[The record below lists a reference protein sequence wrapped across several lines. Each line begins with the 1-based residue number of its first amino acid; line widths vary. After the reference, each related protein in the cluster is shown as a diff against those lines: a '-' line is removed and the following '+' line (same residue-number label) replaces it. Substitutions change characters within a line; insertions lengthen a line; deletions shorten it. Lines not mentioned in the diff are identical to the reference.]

1 MKCPVRLPILALL
14 SLLGWYCSATA
25 QEVVPKQSEAANVA
39 SPEAGRATTSEF
51 TIPGPLRSFLRMA
64 GISRGITAEEVIPLL
79 SRNLYTQGFGIS
91 GRPTEFLILLDR
103 YVEQARELAKLAGP
117 DGKIRVSNC
126 EDVKPL
132 LHILGYRSRPN
143 CGQADTSLQTEDPER
158 AFITIDSGFPLSEL
172 EQTLQGGG
180 PFEYEFSSISVPV
193 IFTQTDW
200 TKASKKES
208 KEKTNKDLID
218 ALLHD
223 PALARLYWAFSK
235 LEPETGDWL
244 RRSIGIRALLP
255 HAAALDFYGS
265 YLSIRQGHVV
275 VPGGPASEAAWED
288 LAGASPKKPTEFL
301 GRMYAKDNGWLA
313 AYYDVL
319 SRVGSSRQAYFTDA
333 HRLRRFYNALRSPLP
348 AVKATNGAFRPAP
361 GLLLFVT
368 CLRWDASGEPLVPGG
383 LAVWNDIVRQKNE
396 SSLVREL
403 GKHSHQFANPDQLA
417 EAMFSLARADTD
429 AGPLQIYLTLSEL
442 QARRSPDHPLETETV
457 RLMARRFAELSD
469 QYRLFS
475 EFPELSDASIVH
487 FLKTTEALD
496 QAPTGVRGNAL
507 GIFQA
512 NLGIWQILARQGQI
526 HKSQLDDSWQ
536 RVIQPFAR
544 VRSSAQVFEA
554 GRASLEELFRAAT
567 GKSAGSQDEIID
579 LLAGPQQA
587 TAEGKTVHRELA
599 GKIRA
604 VLDGQRLVSLDTVL
618 ALGAGLHQKAKGTPA
633 DEWLIRRA
641 GEIREFQMP
650 RPIFTN
656 SERTEWAAGVYNNHH
671 TDEEMKTDVGKV
683 LKSPSPSASSLEDAT
698 GRLTSFLR
706 DILVGLNYAYYE
718 PPGAQALHNNPL
730 LVRAHDFS
738 GESIIGVK
746 TLWQAPQVYGEGSP
760 AGGGAH
766 LVGSLADLPRV
777 LAELEQDFIAP
788 ENVQALIWRELVP
801 NLLTNAVVPRWWDV
815 SPVELHAIA
824 LYQRSGEELVAA
836 SQGDDQMRS
845 KVITILS
852 DRLTPRQ
859 VAQVEQALRA
869 KNVAAVQRK
878 LMPSD
883 TFYLAVEFERT
894 YPEQMGSLGTS
905 TQELQDLV
913 RRNPE
918 QATWRRLSQD
928 FGVSHPVLAQTYARE
943 LLNIAPI
950 PAFAGY
956 ASRLLAESWDST
968 NLYWARLADEMGYS
982 PVTLNRLV
990 PQLTQHMV
998 EKIFATELED
1008 WPAVLRAM
1016 RETNEDFR
1024 SGKMTRAAV
1033 AEESHP

>member
-1 MKCPVRLPILALL
+1 MKFPVRLPILALVFL
-14 SLLGWYCSATA
+14 AGWCCSAIA
-25 QEVVPKQSEAANVA
+25 EEAVPMQSQTTPLA
-39 SPEAGRATTSEF
+39 SGESGKTTSSEF
-51 TIPGPLRSFLRMA
+51 TIPGPLRPFLRMA
-64 GISRGITAEEVIPLL
+64 GISRGVTPGEVIPLL
-79 SRNLYTQGFGIS
+79 SRNVYTQGFGIS
-91 GRPTEFLILLDR
+91 GHPTEFLILLTR
-103 YVEQARELAKLAGP
+103 YVDQARELANLAGP

-132 LHILGYRSRPN
+132 LRILGYRSRPN
-143 CGQADTSLQTEDPER
+143 CGQADTSVQTEDPER
-158 AFITIDSGFPLSEL
+158 AFVTIDSGFPLSEL

-180 PFEYEFSSISVPV
+180 PFEYAVSSTSVPL
-193 IFTQTDW
+193 IFAESDW
-200 TKASKKES
+200 TTASKKES
-208 KEKTNKDLID
+208 KEKNSKDLLD

-223 PALARLYWAFSK
+223 PALARLYWAVSK
-235 LEPETGDWL
+235 LDPETGAWL
-244 RRSIGIRALLP
+244 REAVGIRALLP
-255 HAAALDFYGS
+255 HAAALDFYGG
-265 YLSIRQGHVV
+265 YFCIRGGHFV
-275 VPGGPASEAAWED
+275 VPGGPAAEAAWED

-301 GRMYAKDNGWLA
+301 GRMLAKDGGWLA
-313 AYYDVL
+313 AYFDVL
-319 SRVGSSRQAYFTDA
+319 ARAGSSRQVYFTEGR
-333 HRLRRFYNALRSPLP
+333 RLRLFYNALRSPLTS
-348 AVKATNGAFRPAP
+348 VKATNGAFRPAP

-368 CLRWDASGEPLVPGG
+368 CLRWDSSGQPLVPGG
-383 LAVWNDIVRQKNE
+383 LAVWNEIVRQKVD
-396 SSLVREL
+396 SHVVREF
-403 GKHSHQFANPDQLA
+403 GKHSHPFASPDQLA
-417 EAMFSLARADTD
+417 QAMFSLARADTD
-429 AGPLQIYLTLSEL
+429 AGPLQIYLTLSEI
-442 QARRSPDHPLETETV
+442 QARRSPDHPLEAETV

-475 EFPELSDASIVH
+475 EFPELSDASIIH

-496 QAPTGVRGNAL
+496 QAPSAARGNAL

-512 NLGIWQILARQGQI
+512 NLGIWQIFARQGQI
-526 HKSQLDDSWQ
+526 PKSHVDESWQ
-536 RVIQPFAR
+536 RVIEPFSH
-544 VRSSAQVFEA
+544 VRSSAQAFDA
-554 GRASLEELFRAAT
+554 GRVCLEVLFRAT
-567 GKSAGSQDEIID
+567 GKPAGSQDDIID
-579 LLAGPQQA
+579 LLAGPQQT
-587 TAEGKTVHRELA
+587 TAEGKAVHRELA
-599 GKIRA
+599 GKIRS

-618 ALGAGLHQKAKGTPA
+618 ALGDGLRRKAKGTPA
-633 DEWLIRRA
+633 EEWLIRRA

-656 SERTEWAAGVYNNHH
+656 SERTEWAAGVYNNRH

-683 LKSPSPSASSLEDAT
+683 LKAPSASPATLEEAT
-698 GRLTSFLR
+698 GRLASFLR

-766 LVGSLADLPRV
+766 LIGSLADLPRV

-815 SPVELHAIA
+815 SPTELHAVA
-824 LYQRSGEELVAA
+824 LYQRSGEELLTA
-836 SQGDDQMRS
+836 SQSDDPMRS
-845 KVITILS
+845 KVLSILS

-859 VAQVEQALRA
+859 MNQVEQALRTR
-869 KNVAAVQRK
+869 NAADLLHK
-878 LMPSD
+878 LMPAD

-894 YPEQMGSLGTS
+894 YPEQTGGLGPS
-905 TQELQDLV
+905 TQELQGLAH
-913 RRNPE
+913 RNPE
-918 QATWRRLSQD
+918 QVSWRRLSQD
-928 FGVSHPVLAQTYARE
+928 FGVPHPVLAQTYARE

-968 NLYWARLADEMGYS
+968 NLYWARLADETGYP

-1016 RETNEDFR
+1016 RETDEDFR
-1024 SGKMTRAAV
+1024 HGKMTRAAV
-1033 AEESHP
+1033 GEESRP